1 MPDDYFRLEWLQY
14 LTGSPLLSLLALLVV
29 GAIYFLAPAVGY
41 TTYNRG
47 LLLGAVWVLIAKM
60 GLVIFKI
67 GIALIEEMDKGSSS
81 SSSGAF
87 PPGSGSGSGPG
98 KYSAAGP
105 VMALIFFMLDSGLFV
120 LALALFAGG
129 LASLRRE
136 ADARPLGAR
145 HFPPPRDRE

>member
-81 SSSGAF
+81 SSSAF
-87 PPGSGSGSGPG
+87 PPGSGSGSGPS

-136 ADARPLGAR
+136 ADARPLGSR
-145 HFPPPRDRE
+145 PFPPPPRDRD